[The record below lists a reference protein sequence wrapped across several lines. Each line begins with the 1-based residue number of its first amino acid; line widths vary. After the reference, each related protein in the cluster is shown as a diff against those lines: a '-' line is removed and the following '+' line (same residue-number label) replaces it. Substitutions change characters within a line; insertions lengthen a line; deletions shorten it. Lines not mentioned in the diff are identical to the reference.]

1 MERQFIRGTKPSCET
16 LDRRKPVEARFFC
29 NGMTFSFCSPIG
41 MPGLNLGLP
50 TAWVVKCKKCGCTI
64 NCRAIDPQI
73 EHSEPD
79 KAEPPPQD
87 TVIVT
92 CSCCWAAYRYSPAE
106 VFKGPPAPSS
116 NCYENGRLNN
126 NKEEEEEKKPNAILL
141 IAASLIA
148 AVRLNREEIKS
159 SASVHSKIADSI
171 RLAEMIQSRLRG

>member
-1 MERQFIRGTKPSCET
+1 MSGQFIRGTKPHGRPWTVEQRV
-16 LDRRKPVEARFFC
+16 DRRSPRE
-29 NGMTFSFCSPIG
+29 GMTFSFYSPIIAG
-41 MPGLNLGLP
+41 MTGLNLGLP
-50 TAWVVKCKKCGCTI
+50 SAWVAKCKKCGCTI

-106 VFKGPPAPSS
+106 VFKGPPGPSS
-116 NCYENGRLNN
+116 NCYDRGKPN
-126 NKEEEEEKKPNAILL
+126 NKEEKKPNAVLL

-159 SASVHSKIADSI
+159 SPIVYSKIADSI
-171 RLAEMIQSRLRG
+171 RLAEMIQARLRG